1 MSPLAW
7 LSLLGGLAL
16 LLVGA
21 ELLVRGASRLAAALG
36 IAPLVIGLTVVAYGT
51 SAPELAVSV
60 RAGLAG
66 SAGLA
71 VGNVLGSNLFNILLV
86 LGLSS
91 LLVPLDVSRKLIR
104 IDVPILVAVTTL
116 AYVLALDGRLGRG
129 DGAVL
134 LALAAAYT
142 GLQVFAARR
151 PRSGTERAGDGAGE
165 GSREGAGGSWP
176 VQVALVL
183 GGLALLVV
191 GAGWLVEGAVAMA
204 RWLGVGETLIG
215 LTIVAAGTSLP
226 EVATSIVAGVR
237 GERDLATGNVVGSD
251 IFNVLV
257 VLGAAGALSPRGLP
271 IPEQALRFD
280 FPVALAAAFACLPIF
295 FTGHRIA
302 RWEGA
307 LFLAYYAAYVLYL
320 FLSAARRPSLA
331 AFERAMLVYVIPL
344 TAVTL
349 ATVTVR
355 ALRHGRAGGA
365 GG

>member
-1 MSPLAW
+1 LSPLAW

-71 VGNVLGSNLFNILLV
+71 MGNVLGSNLFNILLV

-91 LLVPLDVSRKLIR
+91 LLVPLDVSRQLIR
-104 IDVPILVAVTTL
+104 IDVPILVAVTAL
-116 AYVLALDGRLGRG
+116 AYVLALDGRLGRA

-134 LALAAAYT
+134 LVLAAAYT
-142 GLQVFAARR
+142 GLQVAAARR
-151 PRSGTERAGDGAGE
+151 PRSGTERAGQ
-165 GSREGAGGSWP
+165 GSRQETGGSWP
-176 VQVALVL
+176 VQIALVL
-183 GGLALLVV
+183 GGLALLVL
-191 GAGWLVEGAVAMA
+191 GSGWLVEGAMATA

-226 EVATSIVAGVR
+226 ELATSVVAGVR

-257 VLGAAGALSPRGLP
+257 VLGAAAALSPRGLP
-271 IPEQALRFD
+271 VPEQALRFD

-307 LFLAYYAAYVLYL
+307 LFLVYYAAYVLYL

-344 TAVTL
+344 TAITL